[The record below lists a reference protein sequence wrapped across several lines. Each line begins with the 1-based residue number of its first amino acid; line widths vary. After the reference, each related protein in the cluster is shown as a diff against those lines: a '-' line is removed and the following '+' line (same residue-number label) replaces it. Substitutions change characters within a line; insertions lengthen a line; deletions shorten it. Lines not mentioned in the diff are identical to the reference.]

1 MIEKQTVSDRDAN
14 YFDDDNDN
22 ENSNNDSNNSDEP
35 SNSKFEVHQDLK
47 PAASD
52 DSSTCQQLLSL
63 TNFQCKQPYQ
73 WIQGPHISCMFA
85 CRV

>member
-22 ENSNNDSNNSDEP
+22 ENSNNDSNNSDDP

-52 DSSTCQQLLSL
+52 DTAQHVNSCSL
-63 TNFQCKQPYQ
+63 
-73 WIQGPHISCMFA
+73 
-85 CRV
+85 